1 MGGTVKQLMLGLL
14 GVAASG
20 GHGGKKK
27 ERRQQQQLQTVELR
41 VRMDCER
48 CERQV
53 SKALTGMRG

>member
-1 MGGTVKQLMLGLL
+1 MGGTLKQLVLGLL
-14 GVAASG
+14 GAASG

-27 ERRQQQQLQTVELR
+27 KERRQLRQTVELR

-53 SKALTGMRG
+53 RKALTDIRG

>member
-1 MGGTVKQLMLGLL
+1 MGGTLKQLVLGLL
-14 GVAASG
+14 GAVSG

-27 ERRQQQQLQTVELR
+27 KEERRHQQTVELM

-53 SKALTGMRG
+53 RKALTDIRG